1 MRSETALCR
10 LWISSLGR
18 FYGSIQVTARLDS
31 VVLRND
37 ADANVELIAMTLK
50 MFKYYDN
57 FLLYMDRII
66 LFNN

>member
-1 MRSETALCR
+1 LE
-10 LWISSLGR
+10 R
-18 FYGSIQVTARLDS
+18 FYGSIQVTDRLDS

>member
-1 MRSETALCR
+1 MERSC
-10 LWISSLGR
+10 
-18 FYGSIQVTARLDS
+18 GSIQVTVRLDS

-37 ADANVELIAMTLK
+37 ADANVELITMTLK
-50 MFKYYDN
+50 MFKYYNN